1 MSHVQATPQAMTD
14 AAGNLSAI
22 GSTINTANATAAPGT
37 AAVKAPGGDEVSAYI
52 TALFAAHAQNY
63 QAAGAQAASYHDQFV
78 QALRAGAGSYANT
91 ETANASPLEKAGGM
105 AGAPGQTSAGH
116 PIGNGAN
123 GAMGTGQHGSVGGP
137 SNGNEG
143 TNGPGNGNL
152 VGGGPGTPAPAGA
165 PGPAAIGGP
174 PGGHAAGGGAN
185 GVPAGDGGGS
195 GGGGGG
201 APSGGGAGGATSG
214 GGGSTSGGGG
224 GGPGEVADHGGAGG
238 GAGSAGGAGA
248 RDAAGA
254 GVPTALGPAVPLAP
268 IAPLVPGL
276 TTGLGAPAV
285 MAGDYPATA
294 GLAGLGGAAVSG
306 GSPAIGGLAEPAAP
320 VASPAAGSPVAAA
333 PAAEPALGTAT
344 KAQSVHPG
352 NPARAGDTVHPGD
365 PAHPAD
371 THHDKPAVPLPLPL
385 LSLRGLRRKLQQ
397 RSGLRDIRDWRKEL
411 SEAPVS
417 KPWGRDELLG
427 ALGLRPP
434 GSEMTDRVGG
444 VSAPGPPTPRSE

>member
-123 GAMGTGQHGSVGGP
+123 AAMGTGQHGSVGGP

-174 PGGHAAGGGAN
+174 PGGHAAG
-185 GVPAGDGGGS
+185 
-195 GGGGGG
+195 
-201 APSGGGAGGATSG
+201 
-214 GGGSTSGGGG
+214 SGGGG

-238 GAGSAGGAGA
+238 GAGGAGA

-306 GSPAIGGLAEPAAP
+306 GSPAIGGLGEPAAP
-320 VASPAAGSPVAAA
+320 VASPAVGSPVAAA

-417 KPWGRDELLG
+417 KPWGRGELLG

>member
-63 QAAGAQAASYHDQFV
+63 QAASANAASYHDQFV

-152 VGGGPGTPAPAGA
+152 VG
-165 PGPAAIGGP
+165 
-174 PGGHAAGGGAN
+174 
-185 GVPAGDGGGS
+185 
-195 GGGGGG
+195 
-201 APSGGGAGGATSG
+201 
-214 GGGSTSGGGG
+214 
-224 GGPGEVADHGGAGG
+224 
-238 GAGSAGGAGA
+238 
-248 RDAAGA
+248 AGA

-306 GSPAIGGLAEPAAP
+306 GSPAIGGLGEPAAP
-320 VASPAAGSPVAAA
+320 VASPAVGSPVAAA